1 MSYLFVFLLFLLS
14 FTNSQYI
21 ATSQSYDKVMI
32 YTFQYLQ
39 KALNTN
45 LLEKIKEIE
54 IADFTAE
61 DYKVTKVKANSVIAD
76 FKSSMGNMHKNICL
90 LYLLIN

>member
-21 ATSQSYDKVMI
+21 ATSQSYDKVMT

-61 DYKVTKVKANSVIAD
+61 DYKVSQVKANSVIAD
-76 FKSSMGNMHKNICL
+76 FKSSMGNMHKNLL